1 MRRRKGGIKEVRE
14 GWREGWSG
22 MERVRD
28 RRMEDSK
35 VGDRVCAVA
44 PLQSA
49 THQNQIESLDER

>member
-1 MRRRKGGIKEVRE
+1 MRRRKGGIKGV
-14 GWREGWSG
+14 REGWSG

-35 VGDRVCAVA
+35 VGDSVCAVA